1 MAIILVICAIIIF
14 LAIWGIRRYVAA
26 KKIEGLTPTVE
37 AVIRIALCLLAALI
51 VYYTN
56 GVKEIGY
63 ALWLTILATAFI
75 LYGVTHFLDR
85 LLLKR

>member
-14 LAIWGIRRYVAA
+14 LAIWSIRKYVAA
-26 KKIEGLTPTVE
+26 KKIQGLSPTVE
-37 AVIRIALCLLAALI
+37 AVIRIALCILAALI

-56 GVKEIGY
+56 GAKEIGY
-63 ALWLTILATAFI
+63 ALWLTVLATAFI

-85 LLLKR
+85 LLLNR